1 MTKYN
6 IKIYK
11 DIKVK
16 MRDGIYLY
24 TDIYLPS
31 DFDYNTI
38 KDTPVLLERTPYDKK
53 ALNLTERY
61 NYFCSDGYIVVTQDC
76 RGCFAS
82 EGELY
87 FLTQEAP
94 DGLDTLNWIGK
105 QDWFK
110 DSNKQVGTFGTSY
123 QAWTQSA
130 AATQNPKNLNGM
142 IVNMGGSNAFT
153 STVRQG
159 GAMELRFIAWAYWH
173 SASNTNNSL
182 KSIETDFAIN
192 SYSFENALNNWPIKK
207 GLTPLSLI
215 PNYEQWAFDILTN
228 TDYDEYW
235 MQPGFAIDEYYDD
248 HPDIPMIY
256 VGGWYDSY
264 TRATIENFV
273 ALNKIKKSEVKLL
286 IGPWTHG
293 TAQPEITFSGDL
305 EFGPD
310 ASIGSFKDFHLAWY
324 NKWFKNYNSTDNS
337 NYLYDSPI
345 KIFVMGSGDGHKTKD
360 GRLFHG
366 GYWREES
373 EWPIKNT
380 NFELFY
386 MNNANVLSKTKPNGN
401 NSSTYIYDPD
411 NPVPTIGANI
421 SSLAGVNPLPQ
432 GTKNP
437 IDVPTALRRYNIVN
451 PGGYN
456 QKEGEQFFGSN
467 PPYSNLSERKDVL
480 SFQSEQLTKDT
491 EITGPIE
498 CILYVSSNR
507 MDTDFTAKLIDVY
520 PHNDS
525 FPEGF
530 AFNITDGI
538 LRMRYRDSF
547 KQENFMT
554 KDEIYK
560 IKIILY
566 PTSNIFK
573 NGHKIRVDISS
584 SNFPRFDFN
593 PNTGEPIGLNTRQIK
608 ATNTVYFSNKYPSH
622 IILPIIDR

>member
-1 MTKYN
+1 
-6 IKIYK
+6 
-11 DIKVK
+11 
-16 MRDGIYLY
+16 
-24 TDIYLPS
+24 
-31 DFDYNTI
+31 
-38 KDTPVLLERTPYDKK
+38 
-53 ALNLTERY
+53 
-61 NYFCSDGYIVVTQDC
+61 
-76 RGCFAS
+76 
-82 EGELY
+82 
-87 FLTQEAP
+87 
-94 DGLDTLNWIGK
+94 
-105 QDWFK
+105 
-110 DSNKQVGTFGTSY
+110 
-123 QAWTQSA
+123 
-130 AATQNPKNLNGM
+130 
-142 IVNMGGSNAFT
+142 
-153 STVRQG
+153 
-159 GAMELRFIAWAYWH
+159 
-173 SASNTNNSL
+173 
-182 KSIETDFAIN
+182 
-192 SYSFENALNNWPIKK
+192 
-207 GLTPLSLI
+207 
-215 PNYEQWAFDILTN
+215 
-228 TDYDEYW
+228 
-235 MQPGFAIDEYYDD
+235 
-248 HPDIPMIY
+248 
-256 VGGWYDSY
+256 
-264 TRATIENFV
+264 
-273 ALNKIKKSEVKLL
+273 
-286 IGPWTHG
+286 
-293 TAQPEITFSGDL
+293 
-305 EFGPD
+305 
-310 ASIGSFKDFHLAWY
+310 
-324 NKWFKNYNSTDNS
+324 
-337 NYLYDSPI
+337 
-345 KIFVMGSGDGHKTKD
+345 
-360 GRLFHG
+360 
-366 GYWREES
+366 
-373 EWPIKNT
+373 
-380 NFELFY
+380 